1 VRSGQQAWEERWSL
15 PAALAALVAVGLAIG
30 GTIVLA
36 QTVGGTNGDAEYLRH
51 VDQHRGAQLAVGV
64 LQAVG
69 ALLLAAPLL
78 YLFRADQARSSKMR
92 GQLIGLV
99 IAAPIF
105 LAVFNVL
112 VGISALHAATDFV
125 GQAITG
131 TGDHADKV
139 AKEAIDDAPLQAL
152 AAGFGIA
159 GRLGFMVAM
168 FYSCLYGLR
177 TGLLSRLWGS
187 LGMALGAVS
196 FLFPQ
201 FAVLWFIYLGLLIAG
216 WVPGGRPPAWASG
229 EAIPWPSPGEK
240 AAAQLEAE
248 ESAPPDEPHEL
259 PEAEPNGASDEPR
272 RKRKQRD

>member
-1 VRSGQQAWEERWSL
+1 MRPKVEQLAWEKRWALPVSL
-15 PAALAALVAVGLAIG
+15 ATLVAVAATIA

-36 QTVGGTNGDAEYLRH
+36 SAIGGTNGDAEYLRQ
-51 VDQHRGAQLAVGV
+51 VDQHRGDQIMASV
-64 LQAVG
+64 LQAIS
-69 ALLLAAPLL
+69 AILLAAPLA
-78 YLFRADQARSSKMR
+78 YLFRADQARSPKVR

-99 IAAPIF
+99 VAAPVF

-112 VGISALHAATDFV
+112 VVISALHAASDFV
-125 GQAITG
+125 GQAVTG
-131 TGDHADKV
+131 AGDHADKV
-139 AKEAIDDAPLQAL
+139 AKDAIENAPLQGL

-168 FYSCLYGLR
+168 FYTCLYGLR
-177 TGLLSRLWGS
+177 TGLLTRFWGS

-216 WVPGGRPPAWASG
+216 WVPGDRPPAWAAG
-229 EAIPWPSPGEK
+229 EAVPWPRPGEK
-240 AAAQLEAE
+240 IAAQLEEAE
-248 ESAPPDEPHEL
+248 ESEEPDDEAP
-259 PEAEPNGASDEPR
+259 